1 MPTRYLKPGI
11 RDSQSMENV
20 TIPDAEVMYYR
31 LIVSVD
37 DFGRCD
43 ARPLVLKSLCFPIRL
58 YATAD
63 KCIEWAK
70 HLESA
75 GLLELYEAEG
85 KPYLQL
91 TKWDNK
97 PRAPKSRFPANAH
110 TCIHPF
116 TNLPVTV
123 TVTTKPEPEL
133 QATSTP
139 LAEKLGRSTPV
150 EMAKSLAAKHTGKR
164 VP

>member
-20 TIPDAEVMYYR
+20 TIPDAEIMYYR

-133 QATSTP
+133 QPTP
-139 LAEKLGRSTPV
+139 LAEKLKGATPV